1 MTENIKTILSGFAE
15 FIFAALIA
23 AGVIGCIYLDVTV
36 HKNIVENSFVEF
48 GQEALLFATTALFTM
63 QAIAKCQGGLWL
75 VAGFF
80 GCMFIRELDAY
91 FDMIVHG
98 AWKYFAFVVI
108 AFVFFKAWSLGKENT
123 IASLAAFM
131 KTRSFVFI
139 CIGLLIVLVY
149 SRLFGMGE
157 LWHAIMGDYFNPLVN
172 RLVKNVVEEG
182 SELWGYALVFWGS
195 VKYWLESKRA

>member
-1 MTENIKTILSGFAE
+1 MNANIKTILNGAAE
-15 FIFAALIA
+15 FFLAALIA
-23 AGVIGCIYLDVTV
+23 ASVIGCIYLDVTV
-36 HKNIVENSFVEF
+36 NQNIVENSFVEF
-48 GQEALLFATTALFTM
+48 SQEALLMAMTAIFTM
-63 QAIAKCQGGLWL
+63 QAIAKRQGGLWL

-80 GCMFIRELDAY
+80 GCLFLRELDAF

-98 AWKYFAFVVI
+98 AWKYFALVVVV
-108 AFVFFKAWSLGKENT
+108 FVFFKAWRLGKENT

-131 KTRSFVFI
+131 KKRAFI
-139 CIGLLIVLVY
+139 FIFIGLLIVLVY

-157 LWHAIMGDYFNPLVN
+157 LWKAIMGDNFN
-172 RLVKNVVEEG
+172 RTVKNIVEEG

>member
-1 MTENIKTILSGFAE
+1 MNANIKTVLNGVAE
-15 FIFAALIA
+15 FFLAALIA
-23 AGVIGCIYLDVTV
+23 ASVIGCIYLDVTV
-36 HKNIVENSFVEF
+36 NQNIVENSFVEF
-48 GQEALLFATTALFTM
+48 SQEVLLMATTAIFTM
-63 QAIAKCQGGLWL
+63 QAITKRQGGLWL

-80 GCMFIRELDAY
+80 GCLFLRELDAF

-98 AWKYFAFVVI
+98 AWKYFALVVVI
-108 AFVFFKAWSLGKENT
+108 FVFFKAWRLGKENT

-131 KTRSFVFI
+131 KTRAFI
-139 CIGLLIVLVY
+139 FIFIGLLIVLVY

-157 LWHAIMGDYFNPLVN
+157 LWKAIMGDNFN
-172 RLVKNVVEEG
+172 RTVKNIVEEG

>member
-23 AGVIGCIYLDVTV
+23 AGVVGCIYLDVTV
-36 HKNIVENSFVEF
+36 HQNIVENSFVEY
-48 GQEALLFATTALFTM
+48 GQEVLLFATTAIFTM
-63 QAIAKCQGGLWL
+63 QAIAKRQGGLWL

-91 FDMIVHG
+91 FDEIVHG
-98 AWKYFAFVVI
+98 AWKYFALALMVFVL
-108 AFVFFKAWSLGKENT
+108 FKAWRLGKENT

-139 CIGLLIVLVY
+139 FIGLLIVLIY

-157 LWHAIMGDYFNPLVN
+157 LWKAIMGVDFN
-172 RLVKNVVEEG
+172 RTVKNVVEEG
-182 SELWGYALVFWGS
+182 SELWGYALVFWGAI
-195 VKYWLESKRA
+195 KYWLVSKRA

>member
-15 FIFAALIA
+15 FLLAALIA
-23 AGVIGCIYLDVTV
+23 ASVVGCIYLDVTV
-36 HKNIVENSFVEF
+36 HQNIVENSFVEF
-48 GQEALLFATTALFTM
+48 GQEWLLFATTALFAW
-63 QAIAKCQGGLWL
+63 QAIAKRQGGLWL

-98 AWKYFAFVVI
+98 AWKYFALLVI
-108 AFVFFKAWSLGKENT
+108 AFVLFKAWRLGKENT

-139 CIGLLIVLVY
+139 FIGILIVLIY

-157 LWHAIMGDYFNPLVN
+157 LWKAIMGDNFN
-172 RLVKNVVEEG
+172 RTVKNIVEEG
-182 SELWGYALVFWGS
+182 SELWGYALVFWGA
-195 VKYWLESKRA
+195 VKYWIASKRA

>member
-15 FIFAALIA
+15 FLLAALIA
-23 AGVIGCIYLDVTV
+23 AGVVGCIYLDVTV
-36 HKNIVENSFVEF
+36 HKNILENSFVEF
-48 GQEALLFATTALFTM
+48 GQEALLFATTALFCM
-63 QAIAKCQGGLWL
+63 QAIAKRQGGLWL

-98 AWKYFAFVVI
+98 AWKYFALALMVFVL
-108 AFVFFKAWSLGKENT
+108 FKAWRLGKENT
-123 IASLAAFM
+123 IASLATFM

-139 CIGLLIVLVY
+139 FIGLLIVLVY

-157 LWHAIMGDYFNPLVN
+157 LWHTIMPKHFN
-172 RLVKNVVEEG
+172 RTVKNVVEEG
-182 SELWGYALVFWGS
+182 SELWGYALVFWGA
-195 VKYWLESKRA
+195 VKYWIASKRA

>member
-15 FIFAALIA
+15 FLLAALIA
-23 AGVIGCIYLDVTV
+23 ASVVGCIYLDITV
-36 HKNIVENSFVEF
+36 HGNILEDSFVEF
-48 GQEALLFATTALFTM
+48 GQEWFLLGTTTLFAM
-63 QAIAKCQGGLWL
+63 RAIAKHQGGLWL

-98 AWKYFAFVVI
+98 AWKYFALALMV
-108 AFVFFKAWSLGKENT
+108 FVFFQAWRLGKENT

-131 KTRSFVFI
+131 KTRAFVFI
-139 CIGLLIVLVY
+139 FIGLLIVLIY

-157 LWHAIMGDYFNPLVN
+157 LWKAIMGVDFN
-172 RLVKNVVEEG
+172 RTVKNVVEEG
-182 SELWGYALVFWGS
+182 SELWGYALVFWGA
-195 VKYWLESKRA
+195 VKYWLASKLSK

>member
-23 AGVIGCIYLDVTV
+23 AGVVGCIYLDVTV
-36 HKNIVENSFVEF
+36 HKNILENSFVEY
-48 GQEALLFATTALFTM
+48 GQEALLLATTTLFAM
-63 QAIAKCQGGLWL
+63 SAIAKRLGGLWL

-98 AWKYFAFVVI
+98 AWKYFALALMVFVL
-108 AFVFFKAWSLGKENT
+108 FKAWRLGKENT

-131 KTRSFVFI
+131 KSRAFVFI
-139 CIGLLIVLVY
+139 FIGLLIVLIY

-157 LWHAIMGDYFNPLVN
+157 LWKAVMGIDFN
-172 RLVKNVVEEG
+172 RTVKNVVEEG
-182 SELWGYALVFWGS
+182 SELWGYALVFWGA
-195 VKYWLESKRA
+195 VKYWLASRLSK

>member
-1 MTENIKTILSGFAE
+1 MNENIKTILSGFAE

-23 AGVIGCIYLDVTV
+23 AGVVGCIYLDVAV
-36 HKNIVENSFVEF
+36 HQNIVENSFVEY
-48 GQEALLFATTALFTM
+48 GQELLLFATTALFSM

-98 AWKYFAFVVI
+98 AWKYFALALMVFVL
-108 AFVFFKAWSLGKENT
+108 FKAWRLGKENT
-123 IASLAAFM
+123 IASLATFM

-139 CIGLLIVLVY
+139 FIGLLIVLIY

-157 LWHAIMGDYFNPLVN
+157 LWKAIMGDNFN
-172 RLVKNVVEEG
+172 RTVKNVVEEG
-182 SELWGYALVFWGS
+182 SELWGYALVFWGA
-195 VKYWLESKRA
+195 VKYWLASKRA

>member
-1 MTENIKTILSGFAE
+1 MTENMKTILAGFTE
-15 FIFAALIA
+15 FILAALIA
-23 AGVIGCIYLDVTV
+23 AGVVGCIYFDVTINQ
-36 HKNIVENSFVEF
+36 NILEDSFVEF
-48 GQEALLFATTALFTM
+48 GQEALLLGTTALFAM
-63 QAIAKCQGGLWL
+63 QAIAKRQGGLWL

-98 AWKYFAFVVI
+98 AWKYFALMVV
-108 AFVFFKAWSLGKENT
+108 AFVFFKAWRLGKENT

-139 CIGLLIVLVY
+139 FIGLLIVLVY

-157 LWHAIMGDYFNPLVN
+157 LWHSIMTDNFN
-172 RLVKNVVEEG
+172 RTVKNIVEEG
-182 SELWGYALVFWGS
+182 SELWGYALVFWGAIN
-195 VKYWLESKRA
+195 YIFASKKQV

>member
-15 FIFAALIA
+15 FLFAALIA
-23 AGVIGCIYLDVTV
+23 AGVVGCIYLDVTV
-36 HKNIVENSFVEF
+36 HKNIVENSFVEY
-48 GQEALLFATTALFTM
+48 GQEALLLATTTLFTI
-63 QAIAKCQGGLWL
+63 QATAKRQGGLWL

-98 AWKYFAFVVI
+98 AWKYFALVVI
-108 AFVFFKAWSLGKENT
+108 AFVFFKAWRLGKENT

-131 KTRSFVFI
+131 KSRAFVFI
-139 CIGLLIVLVY
+139 FIGLLIVLVY

-157 LWHAIMGDYFNPLVN
+157 LWHSVMPKHFN
-172 RLVKNVVEEG
+172 RTVKNVVEEG
-182 SELWGYALVFWGS
+182 SELWGYALVFWGA
-195 VKYWLESKRA
+195 VKYWLAQKLSK

>member
-23 AGVIGCIYLDVTV
+23 ASVVGCIYLDVTV
-36 HKNIVENSFVEF
+36 HQNIVENSFVEY
-48 GQEALLFATTALFTM
+48 GQEALLMATTAIFAM
-63 QAIAKCQGGLWL
+63 QAAAKRQGGLWL

-98 AWKYFAFVVI
+98 AWKYFALVVI
-108 AFVFFKAWSLGKENT
+108 AFVFFKAWHLGKENT

-131 KTRSFVFI
+131 KTRAFVFI
-139 CIGLLIVLVY
+139 FIGLLIVLIY

-157 LWHAIMGDYFNPLVN
+157 LWKAIMGVDFN
-172 RLVKNVVEEG
+172 RTVKNVVEEG
-182 SELWGYALVFWGS
+182 SELWGYALVFWGA
-195 VKYWLESKRA
+195 VKYFLESKLSK